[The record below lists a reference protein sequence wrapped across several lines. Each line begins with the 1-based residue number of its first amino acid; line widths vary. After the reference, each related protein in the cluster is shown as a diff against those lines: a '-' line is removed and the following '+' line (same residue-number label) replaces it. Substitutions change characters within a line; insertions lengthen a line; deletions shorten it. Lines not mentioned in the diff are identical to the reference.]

1 MRPPLL
7 CPLIRDLRSDES
19 GDVIKRSQ
27 SNDDVFELFD
37 VLD

>member
-1 MRPPLL
+1 MPSNPVLM
-7 CPLIRDLRSDES
+7 LRSDES
-19 GDVIKRSQ
+19 GFDVIKRSQ